1 MIESW
6 RIKGELILNCSCTV
20 FCPCVVSLGK
30 HPPTEGHCQGWLG
43 IRIDEGS
50 ADGETLSGLNVAL
63 LLDIPGDMGRGNWT
77 VAAYIDERATEPA
90 FASLVEILSG
100 KAKGTTGLFSMLV
113 GNFLGAERA
122 PVLFETAGRRRRL
135 TVPKKIIGEL
145 EPIEGKRPA
154 EDVMVSNTGYWM
166 GSEVTI
172 AKAIQGRVRAFGRV
186 WDFDGRSGEI
196 CQIDWKGPVA

>member
-1 MIESW
+1 MIENW

-43 IRIDEGS
+43 IRIDEGCAGS
-50 ADGETLSGLNVAL
+50 ENLSGLNVAL

-77 VAAYIDERATEPA
+77 VAAYIDERASEQA
-90 FASLVEILSG
+90 FARLVEILSG
-100 KAKGTTGLFSMLV
+100 KAKGTTGLFALLV

-122 PVLFETAGRRRRL
+122 PVLFETSGRRRRL
-135 TVPKKIIGEL
+135 TVPKRIVGEL
-145 EPIEGKRPA
+145 EPIEGKRPG

-172 AKAIQGRVRAFGRV
+172 AKAIRGRVRAFGRV

-196 CQIDWKGPVA
+196 CQIDWKGPAA

>member
-50 ADGETLSGLNVAL
+50 ANGETLSGLNVAL
-63 LLDIPGDMGRGNWT
+63 LLDIPGDMARGNWT
-77 VAAYIDERATEPA
+77 VAAYIDERASEPA

-100 KAKGTTGLFSMLV
+100 KARGTTGLFALLV

-122 PVLFETAGRRRRL
+122 PVLFETSGRRRRL
-135 TVPKKIIGEL
+135 RVPKKIVGEL
-145 EPIEGKRPA
+145 EPIEGKRPG
-154 EDVMVSNTGYWM
+154 EDVIVSNTGYWM

>member
-1 MIESW
+1 MIQSW

-43 IRIDEGS
+43 IRIDDGA
-50 ADGETLSGLNVAL
+50 ADGETLSGLNAAL

-90 FASLVEILSG
+90 FAHLVQILSG
-100 KAKGTTGLFSMLV
+100 KAKGTTGLFSLLV

-135 TVPKKIIGEL
+135 TVPKKIMGEL
-145 EPIEGKRPA
+145 EPIEGKRPG
-154 EDVMVSNTGYWM
+154 EDVMLSNTGYWM
-166 GSEVTI
+166 GSEVTV

-196 CQIDWKGPVA
+196 CQIDWKGPAA